1 MITLLRFYCKAYNEQ
16 LSGVTTEQEPESS
29 TNTPEWMAFVLN
41 ASFEIAR
48 IVQGPGFCIHG
59 LVVVLVSLLIFPFFL
74 FHYGFLNYDSCSV
87 VSCYLYF

>member
-29 TNTPEWMAFVLN
+29 TNTPEWMASVLN

-48 IVQGPGFCIHG
+48 IVQGPGVLHPWISCCIG
-59 LVVVLVSLLIFPFFL
+59 QFTYFPFLLFL
-74 FHYGFLNYDSCSV
+74 YGFLNYDSFSA